1 MNDDMDAGRRSTK
14 EPVRTLAWRVARDPT
29 SHFVLL
35 AAVLF
40 LVSAVIDAVRGP
52 VLVINRADLEWRILE
67 AELASGSPLTAE
79 DRRRIEEQLVEE
91 RVLIEEARRLG
102 LDDDER
108 INDILVQKMLHVL
121 SGDVIQPTDDEIRAY
136 YAEQSA
142 RYAAPTSVFVDEVT
156 ILEPGSAT
164 EEVPARLRKGV
175 DLDDLR
181 REGMRLNIR
190 SMRGLTIVDL
200 DQLFGSETAELVF
213 ASDSGTWL
221 GPFDTPRGDNWLRVS
236 QRSEAS
242 VVPLDQVHDAVRLDW
257 IAEREEARL
266 AQRVRELRA
275 RYSVEMVGEPSAE
288 P

>member
-1 MNDDMDAGRRSTK
+1 MDAGQPSTK
-14 EPVRTLAWRVARDPT
+14 EPGRNLARRVARDPT

-40 LVSAVIDAVRGP
+40 LVSAVVDAVRGP
-52 VLVINRADLEWRILE
+52 VLVVSRADLEWRILE
-67 AELASGSPLTAE
+67 AELASGSSLTAE
-79 DRRRIEEQLVEE
+79 DRHRIEEQLVEE

-102 LDDDER
+102 LEDDER

-136 YAEQSA
+136 YAEQSD
-142 RYAAPTSVFVDEVT
+142 RYAAATSVFVDEVT
-156 ILEPGSAT
+156 ILERGPAT

-181 REGMRLNIR
+181 REGLRLNIR
-190 SMRGLTIVDL
+190 SMRGLTIADL
-200 DQLFGSETAELVF
+200 DQLFGGETAELVF
-213 ASDSGTWL
+213 GSDPGTWL

-236 QRSEAS
+236 ERSEAS
-242 VVPLDQVHDAVRLDW
+242 VVPLDQVRDAVRLDW

-275 RYSVEMVGEPSAE
+275 RYSVEVVGEPSAE